1 MILGIVFITSCSDDN
16 DKDSPKDFNGIYS
29 TTSTE
34 QVLDLRYS
42 DAVFIGKSVDFNSA
56 DGKSATLKL
65 QGVVPGESETVFSD
79 LQLVENNSVYTFA
92 AENKNTYGA
101 LASLELA
108 QQFVDQNELE
118 KAASQLQQGLAAT
131 SDENLKAVINLR
143 LARVQVQLK
152 QADTALKTLE
162 TIKGEGWAAIVADL
176 RGEALLSKGDK
187 QGARSAWEAGVKS
200 DASPALSEMMQM
212 KINNLS
218 I

>member
-1 MILGIVFITSCSDDN
+1 MEIYENENDQVDAIKRFFAENGKALAAGGSLGVGARLGGRYWTSHQTEAARSASLAYQN
-16 DKDSPKDFNGIYS
+16 AVTAVSAGKPDSI
-29 TTSTE
+29 
-34 QVLDLRYS
+34 
-42 DAVFIGKSVDFNSA
+42 SA
-56 DGKSATLKL
+56 AEKFAT
-65 QGVVPGESETVFSD
+65 
-79 LQLVENNSVYTFA
+79 
-92 AENKNTYGA
+92 ENKNTYGA
-101 LASLELA
+101 LASMELA

-118 KAASQLQQGLAAT
+118 KAAAQLQQGLAAT

-152 QADTALKTLE
+152 QADTALKTLD
-162 TIKGEGWAAIVADL
+162 TVKGEGWAAIVADL

>member
-1 MILGIVFITSCSDDN
+1 MEIYENEHDQVDAVKRFFAENGKALVVGVILGVGALVGWRYWTSHQTESARSASLAYQN
-16 DKDSPKDFNGIYS
+16 TVTEVSAGKPDSIH
-29 TTSTE
+29 
-34 QVLDLRYS
+34 
-42 DAVFIGKSVDFNSA
+42 
-56 DGKSATLKL
+56 
-65 QGVVPGESETVFSD
+65 
-79 LQLVENNSVYTFA
+79 A
-92 AENKNTYGA
+92 AEK
-101 LASLELA
+101 LA

-131 SDENLKAVINLR
+131 SDDNLKAVINLR

-152 QADTALKTLE
+152 QADTALKTLD

>member
-1 MILGIVFITSCSDDN
+1 MEIYENENDQVEAVKRFFAENGKALAVGVILGVGALIGWRYWNSHQV
-16 DKDSPKDFNGIYS
+16 DSARSASLAYQN
-29 TTSTE
+29 
-34 QVLDLRYS
+34 
-42 DAVFIGKSVDFNSA
+42 AVTAVSEGKPDSIPA
-56 DGKSATLKL
+56 AEK
-65 QGVVPGESETVFSD
+65 
-79 LQLVENNSVYTFA
+79 FA

-108 QQFVDQNELE
+108 QQFVDKNELE
-118 KAASQLQQGLAAT
+118 KAAAQLQQGLADT

-152 QADTALKTLE
+152 QADAALKTLD
-162 TIKGEGWAAIVADL
+162 TIVADL

-200 DASPALSEMMQM
+200 DVTPALSEMMQM

>member
-1 MILGIVFITSCSDDN
+1 MHGYWSLVIFTLLGQAAAGMLILSFFSRTADTSRAKAWAAC
-16 DKDSPKDFNGIYS
+16 I
-29 TTSTE
+29 
-34 QVLDLRYS
+34 LL
-42 DAVFIGKSVDFNSA
+42 
-56 DGKSATLKL
+56 
-65 QGVVPGESETVFSD
+65 GV
-79 LQLVENNSVYTFA
+79 
-92 AENKNTYGA
+92 GA

>member
-1 MILGIVFITSCSDDN
+1 MEIYENEHDQVDAVKRFFAENGKALAVGIILGVGALVGWRYWTSHQTESARSASLAYQN
-16 DKDSPKDFNGIYS
+16 TVTAVSAGKPDSIPAAEK
-29 TTSTE
+29 
-34 QVLDLRYS
+34 
-42 DAVFIGKSVDFNSA
+42 
-56 DGKSATLKL
+56 
-65 QGVVPGESETVFSD
+65 
-79 LQLVENNSVYTFA
+79 FA

-131 SDENLKAVINLR
+131 SDENLKAV
-143 LARVQVQLK
+143 QLK
-152 QADTALKTLE
+152 QADTALKTLD
-162 TIKGEGWAAIVADL
+162 TIKGEGWTAIVADL